1 MTYIFRV
8 MPFFVHASVF
18 RAPGT
23 NPPGYKKLNELVA
36 KEYNYIY
43 TGKNNNVLK
52 FDIQINQLFH
62 SGMNSAPLKNTESA
76 NSNDPINVIRAHVK
90 VMLLI
95 KLQNIL
101 LLSIETIKS
110 QKKQPRA
117 ATVLKLYHKK
127 LHRY

>member
-1 MTYIFRV
+1 
-8 MPFFVHASVF
+8 VF

-62 SGMNSAPLKNTESA
+62 SGM
-76 NSNDPINVIRAHVK
+76 
-90 VMLLI
+90 
-95 KLQNIL
+95 
-101 LLSIETIKS
+101 
-110 QKKQPRA
+110 
-117 ATVLKLYHKK
+117 
-127 LHRY
+127 